1 MKYISVIGLLV
12 VLYMI
17 LSFLADTFNSENLI
31 PCATMVLVVGGVLSY
46 CVGRL
51 HRKR

>member
-17 LSFLADTFNSENLI
+17 LSVLADMFNSERLI
-31 PCATMVLVVGGVLSY
+31 PYATMVLVVCGILLY

-51 HRKR
+51 RRKR

>member
-1 MKYISVIGLLV
+1 VKYIPALGLLV

-17 LSFLADTFNSENLI
+17 LSVLADMFNSERLI
-31 PCATMVLVVGGVLSY
+31 PYATMVLVVGGVLSY

>member
-1 MKYISVIGLLV
+1 MKYIPALGLLV

-17 LSFLADTFNSENLI
+17 LSVLADIFNSERLI
-31 PCATMVLVVGGVLSY
+31 PYATMVLVVGGVLSY